1 MAAFE
6 LRKSDDGHFS
16 FSLLDGDDKTLLKSE
31 QYNSKAS
38 AQNGIESI
46 RKNSAEDGRYELKE
60 SNNGK
65 FYFNLKATNGQIIG
79 TSPLFADE
87 AAREAA
93 IAKVKAEAASAS
105 VLEG

>member
-1 MAAFE
+1 MRFAFPE
-6 LRKSDDGHFS
+6 GANFS

-46 RKNSAEDGRYELKE
+46 RKNSAENARYELKE

-79 TSPLFADE
+79 TSPLLPDE

>member
-16 FSLLDGDDKTLLKSE
+16 FILSDDDDKTLLKSE

-46 RKNSAEDGRYELKE
+46 RKNSVQDARYELKE

-79 TSPLFADE
+79 TSPLLADA
-87 AAREAA
+87 AARDAA
-93 IAKVKAEAASAS
+93 VAKVKAEAASAS
-105 VLEG
+105 VLES

>member
-6 LRKSDDGHFS
+6 LRKNDNGHFS
-16 FSLLDGDDKTLLKSE
+16 FILLDGDDKTLLKSE

-46 RKNSAEDGRYELKE
+46 RKNAREDSRYELKE

-79 TSPLFADE
+79 TSPLLADTE
-87 AAREAA
+87 ARDAA
-93 IAKVKAEAASAS
+93 IAKVKAEAALAS